1 SEISHYTCPMHS
13 SVHAKHAGKCP
24 ICGMDLVPVTKAEAK
39 SAAVRV
45 DPQRLQKIGVRFA
58 QVERA
63 PLVRTIRALGRVTWD
78 ETKLVDVAPKIR
90 GFVRDLRADALG
102 ARVAKGDVLFS
113 VYSPELYAAQSE
125 SLQAQR
131 SGNEPLRLGG
141 GRRPRPAGVGA

>member
-63 PLVRTIRALGRVTWD
+63 PLVRTVRALGRVTWD

-90 GFVRDLRADALG
+90 GFVRELRADALG

-113 VYSPELYAAQSE
+113 VYSPELYAAQTE
-125 SLQAQR
+125 YLQAQR
-131 SGNEPLRLGG
+131 RANETLRLAAR
-141 GRRPRPAGVGA
+141 RRPRPL